1 MNKFFTTLFFLFA
14 FQFVSQAQIKVT
26 SVASNY
32 DTIFGGTPI
41 YYQYAWDDP
50 LDEDYPVTFKLAKSL
65 KAFETLWDS
74 ALVSDGELFLT
85 SSTDTSKLLIIDGI
99 GWELI
104 DKGYENDS
112 LGLNN
117 VSPIKISDSMDR
129 VEWRSFCF
137 YNEYDSTLQL
147 PSSGSLQIKVNGD
160 NTVDLIF
167 GDFAIVHPDLCF
179 EGFGSLHPS
188 VTYKDEK
195 DSFNTWFIYGDPTA
209 PTIDTLSDTA
219 FANLPALGQ
228 KITLNFNKTNFIK
241 RIANSAISVYPNPA
255 IDVLNINGV
264 TNIEG
269 GHFQIFSI
277 EGKTMNKGKITN
289 NQINIEQLKT
299 GNYVLK
305 VQSKGRVFYTKFIKI
320 DN

>member
-1 MNKFFTTLFFLFA
+1 
-14 FQFVSQAQIKVT
+14 
-26 SVASNY
+26 
-32 DTIFGGTPI
+32 
-41 YYQYAWDDP
+41 
-50 LDEDYPVTFKLAKSL
+50 
-65 KAFETLWDS
+65 
-74 ALVSDGELFLT
+74 
-85 SSTDTSKLLIIDGI
+85 
-99 GWELI
+99 
-104 DKGYENDS
+104 
-112 LGLNN
+112 
-117 VSPIKISDSMDR
+117 
-129 VEWRSFCF
+129 
-137 YNEYDSTLQL
+137 L

-179 EGFGSLHPS
+179 EGFGSLRPS

-219 FANLPALGQ
+219 FSNLPIIGQ

-241 RIANSAISVYPNPA
+241 RIANSAILVYPNPA

-264 TNIEG
+264 TNIED
-269 GHFQIFSI
+269 GHFQIFSM
-277 EGKTMNKGKITN
+277 EGRTINKGKITN

-305 VQSKGRVFYTKFIKI
+305 VQSNGRVFYSKFIKI